1 MKTLN
6 DIINWIIQSGLL
18 AWLFYFGF
26 AVGKPFI
33 ESKIKHAKTTQE
45 QALWE
50 LALQLAMTA
59 VNSRVGKN
67 ISGQEKFAQAVAEV
81 QSYLTAKGLHIDTK
95 QIQAAV
101 QSAYEMSM
109 LTPTVDPNKSNDD
122 KQQTTETKKADP
134 VLEAIKTAPN
144 RANKLTLDKND
155 VTGEVKG

>member
-109 LTPTVDPNKSNDD
+109 LTPTVNPNES
-122 KQQTTETKKADP
+122 ESKKANTEQEVVVPAGTVKAIDP
-134 VLEAIKTAPN
+134 K
-144 RANKLTLDKND
+144 
-155 VTGEVKG
+155 EVA

>member
-1 MKTLN
+1 MKMLN

-50 LALQLAMTA
+50 LALQLAITA
-59 VNSRVGKN
+59 VNSRIGKN

-109 LTPTVDPNKSNDD
+109 LTPTVNPNEKPDNKQVVAPAGTVKAIDPK
-122 KQQTTETKKADP
+122 
-134 VLEAIKTAPN
+134 
-144 RANKLTLDKND
+144 
-155 VTGEVKG
+155 EVA

>member
-18 AWLFYFGF
+18 VWLFYFGF

-109 LTPTVDPNKSNDD
+109 LTPTVSPYES
-122 KQQTTETKKADP
+122 ESKKANTEQEVVVPAGTVKAIDP
-134 VLEAIKTAPN
+134 K
-144 RANKLTLDKND
+144 
-155 VTGEVKG
+155 EVA

>member
-18 AWLFYFGF
+18 VWLFYFGF

-67 ISGQEKFAQAVAEV
+67 ISGQEKFTQAVAEV

-95 QIQAAV
+95 QIQSAV
-101 QSAYEMSM
+101 QSAYEKSP
-109 LTPTVDPNKSNDD
+109 LTPNVDISKESV
-122 KQQTTETKKADP
+122 KQKAKTDAKKVDNVNNTQP
-134 VLEAIKTAPN
+134 VG
-144 RANKLTLDKND
+144 TL
-155 VTGEVKG
+155 

>member
-50 LALQLAMTA
+50 LVLQLAMTA
-59 VNSRVGKN
+59 VNSRVGKS
-67 ISGQEKFAQAVAEV
+67 ITGQEKFSQAVAEV
-81 QSYLTAKGLHIDTK
+81 QSYLTAKGLHVDLK

-109 LTPTVDPNKSNDD
+109 LTPTVSPNKSNDG
-122 KQQTTETKKADP
+122 KQQAKKVDP

>member
-6 DIINWIIQSGLL
+6 DIINWIINSGFLALL
-18 AWLFYFGF
+18 IYI
-26 AVGKPFI
+26 AVAFGKPWVD
-33 ESKIKHAKTTQE
+33 SKIKHAKTTQE

-101 QSAYEMSM
+101 QSAYELST
-109 LTPTVDPNKSNDD
+109 LTPTVDPDKSKDD
-122 KQQTTETKKADP
+122 KQQAKKVDP

-144 RANKLTLDKND
+144 RANKLTLDKT
-155 VTGEVKG
+155 VEAKG

>member
-18 AWLFYFGF
+18 VWLFYFGF

-81 QSYLTAKGLHIDTK
+81 QSYLTAKGLHIETK

-109 LTPTVDPNKSNDD
+109 LTPTVNPNES
-122 KQQTTETKKADP
+122 ESKKANTEQEVVVPAGTVKAIDP
-134 VLEAIKTAPN
+134 K
-144 RANKLTLDKND
+144 
-155 VTGEVKG
+155 EVS

>member
-1 MKTLN
+1 MMMKTAN
-6 DIINWIIQSGLL
+6 DIVNWIIQSGLL
-18 AWLFYFGF
+18 VWLFYFGF

-59 VNSRVGKN
+59 VNSRVCKN

-81 QSYLTAKGLHIDTK
+81 QSYLTAKGLHIETK

-109 LTPTVDPNKSNDD
+109 LTPTVNPNES
-122 KQQTTETKKADP
+122 ESKKANTEQEVVVPAGTVKAIDP
-134 VLEAIKTAPN
+134 K
-144 RANKLTLDKND
+144 
-155 VTGEVKG
+155 EVA